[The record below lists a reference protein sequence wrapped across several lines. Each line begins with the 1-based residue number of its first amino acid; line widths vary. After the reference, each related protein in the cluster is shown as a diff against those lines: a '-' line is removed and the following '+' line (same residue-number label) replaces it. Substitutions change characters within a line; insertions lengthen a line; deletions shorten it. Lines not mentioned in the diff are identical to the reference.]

1 MNIKNKVKLC
11 SDTLD
16 AALPPDFI
24 QSVTGRLPEGV
35 EEIYP
40 DVVFVN
46 DMEVYAAFKMRPS
59 EPKGIK
65 QCLKELYW
73 VLSKKEYGFSKIGI
87 WEKEVHD
94 IHMGKL
100 CYSSLSG
107 DAGWFHM
114 LVTFEAFGRQYLFAG
129 YCNIEERHIWEA
141 VFNDIVDTMEVKSGR
156 NG

>member
-11 SDTLD
+11 GDTLD

-73 VLSKKEYGFSKIGI
+73 VLSKKECGFSKIGI

-100 CYSSLSG
+100 CYSSCPEMLGGSTCLSHLKRS
-107 DAGWFHM
+107 AGSIF
-114 LVTFEAFGRQYLFAG
+114 LPGTV
-129 YCNIEERHIWEA
+129 I
-141 VFNDIVDTMEVKSGR
+141 
-156 NG
+156 